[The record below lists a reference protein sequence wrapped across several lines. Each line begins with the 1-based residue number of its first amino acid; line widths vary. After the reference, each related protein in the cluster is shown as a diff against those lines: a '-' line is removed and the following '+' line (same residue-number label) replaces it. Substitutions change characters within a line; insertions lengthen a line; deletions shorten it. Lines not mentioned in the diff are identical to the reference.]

1 MAELSL
7 TKKVFIVGA
16 TWFSLFFTGGT
27 IFGYS
32 ALKQSLL
39 ENEVLFLLN
48 FTFLFFFSEYV
59 KKNYLFDSCAFNYN
73 HCFIIELIRY
83 IVISVQ
89 KILLLIK

>member
-39 ENEVLFLLN
+39 ENEVLFL
-48 FTFLFFFSEYV
+48 FKFYFFVFLFL
-59 KKNYLFDSCAFNYN
+59 NMLRR
-73 HCFIIELIRY
+73 IICLIHVHSIPI
-83 IVISVQ
+83 IV
-89 KILLLIK
+89 LLLN